1 MLTRFVT
8 DLPNVSTVMSVSDA
22 VDQAATGVTQRTSTS
37 EGEEERR
44 EEQGVLSGDGAAVR
58 RPGL

>member
-1 MLTRFVT
+1 M
-8 DLPNVSTVMSVSDA
+8 SDA
-22 VDQAATGVTQRTSTS
+22 VDQAATGVTQRISTS

-44 EEQGVLSGDGAAVR
+44 EEQGVLSGDGATVR